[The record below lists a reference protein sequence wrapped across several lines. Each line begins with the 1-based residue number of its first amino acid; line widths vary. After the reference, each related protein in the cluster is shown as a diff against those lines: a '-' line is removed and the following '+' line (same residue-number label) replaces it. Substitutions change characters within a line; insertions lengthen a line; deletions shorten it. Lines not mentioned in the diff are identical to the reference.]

1 MIDLTGP
8 ARAWPATLASR
19 FVGAQERGMR
29 SVPWWRTPAPHGDPP
44 LVERLADLF
53 GAPLDRT
60 FVTGGVRHFAAC
72 WAGRTRCACVE
83 APTFADIPGMLGRR
97 GLVRRIS
104 WAALTDGQLE
114 RAGPGTIWLTDPYRN
129 PDGRCLT
136 APQWAAIADL
146 VGQGHTAVIN
156 QVYRWF
162 APEDWAPGVPAG
174 AWAVTSLAK
183 LAGGG
188 VRLGWATA
196 PSADDITQELTS
208 GGPPTA
214 WQRAWAEFLDR
225 PTFRALCQTCVEP
238 TLDARRGFVD
248 WLEESLGWTIPGG
261 GFSLL
266 LDCVGIDEKC
276 GVDLLAR
283 SGVNVSPGSAFGC
296 TGPSVRVAFS
306 GVTVSE
312 SKRAAEIFARLQ
324 ARFRPSGLALRGY
337 RRGPMLSLSS
347 PVDWSQ

>member
-8 ARAWPATLASR
+8 VRAWSAKLASR
-19 FVGAQERGMR
+19 FAGAQERGMR
-29 SVPWWRTPAPHGDPP
+29 SAPWWRTPAPNGDPA

-53 GAPLDRT
+53 SAPLDRT

-72 WAGRTRCACVE
+72 WAGRTSCACVE
-83 APTFADIPGMLGRR
+83 APTFVDIPGILGGR
-97 GLVRRIS
+97 GPVRRIS
-104 WAALTDGQLE
+104 WAELTDGQLQ
-114 RAGPGTIWLTDPYRN
+114 RAAPGTLWLTDPYRN

-136 APQWAAIADL
+136 AAQSAAVADL

-156 QVYRWF
+156 QVYRWLDP
-162 APEDWAPGVPAG
+162 ADWAPGIPAG

-183 LAGGG
+183 VAGGG

-196 PSADDITQELTS
+196 PSADEITQELTS
-208 GGPPTA
+208 GGPPTF
-214 WQRAWAEFLDR
+214 WQRAWAEFLDHQ
-225 PTFRALCQTCVEP
+225 TFLALWQTCVEP
-238 TLDARRGFVD
+238 TLDARRSFVD

-266 LDCVGIDEKC
+266 LDCVGIDEKG

-283 SGVNVSPGSAFGC
+283 SDVNVSPGSAFGC
-296 TGPSVRVAFS
+296 AVPSVRVAFS

-312 SKRAAEIFARLQ
+312 SKKAAEIFARQQ
-324 ARFRPSGLALRGY
+324 ARFRPSRLA
-337 RRGPMLSLSS
+337 
-347 PVDWSQ
+347 